1 MSDHHATHHSPAGNT
16 PTAGNRTG
24 LLGPIL
30 NLWHLMGAEVVAEI
44 AGTAGYEAIRK
55 LINKVSGK
63 NILTNPHEPH
73 DAHHAPPAPVQSGS
87 IHVDPEGKGAGDEQ
101 AFMQDLGAID
111 GRCGVNTAEYQ
122 ALRKWLAG
130 KSSKYR
136 AHFRNGHLLEKDKP
150 QRLRNLAKLAKLPD
164 DAARDEHAKA
174 AGHEEPVNHA
184 AHEWHK
190 IVHLYEHKIIPGM
203 RRANASLRR
212 FEHQQRQDNPG
223 IARAREGRIGIGW
236 FSVKFDMFK
245 MR

>member
-1 MSDHHATHHSPAGNT
+1 MSDHHAPTGHAPVAGRKN
-16 PTAGNRTG
+16 
-24 LLGPIL
+24 
-30 NLWHLMGAEVVAEI
+30 I
-44 AGTAGYEAIRK
+44 AGTLLNFWHLVGAELVAEVAGRAGYESIRK
-55 LINKVSGK
+55 IFQKMSGK
-63 NILTNPHEPH
+63 KTDTDTHGDHEPTH
-73 DAHHAPPAPVQSGS
+73 AHTTSSSS
-87 IHVDPEGKGAGDEQ
+87 IHIDAEGKGSADEQ
-101 AFMQDLGAID
+101 AFMQELASIN
-111 GRCGVNTAEYQ
+111 GRAGITTAQYETTV
-122 ALRKWLAG
+122 KWFAG
-130 KSSKYR
+130 KSKKFRSN
-136 AHFRNGHLLEKDKP
+136 FRNGYFLEKDEAK
-150 QRLRNLAKLAKLPD
+150 RFRFLARFAKLPT
-164 DAARDEHAKA
+164 DAARDELAKA